1 MTAVKISVIIPVK
14 NAESTI
20 ERTLRSVFGSTVPPG
35 EVLVIDD
42 GCTDGTLEIVR
53 RCPVKIE
60 TTEAPGG
67 VAAARNR
74 GAELAGFPVFFFVDA
89 DVVLEPGALAAAA
102 AAMEDSSLAV
112 AVGLQSSR
120 CVFRNRASIYKN
132 LWLRYTYESRADR
145 VSVIYS
151 SAVAIRRDAY
161 RDVGGFDVHYRRPNI
176 EDSELGMRITEAGHR
191 IEVVPSIEFL
201 HIKRYSVPAM
211 ARTDFF
217 RTVGMTKVQLRDRFR
232 RIAKENYSS
241 IPTSVLISCLAPAF
255 SILFL
260 ARGLPW
266 QSVAVTAAFALLLN
280 RRWLLRLAVEEGAE
294 SLFWGSLFL
303 FLDITAVN
311 LGILWGLIEFFA
323 GKRY

>member
-1 MTAVKISVIIPVK
+1 MTGAKISVIVPVK

-53 RCPVKIE
+53 RFPVRIE
-60 TTEAPGG
+60 TSGTPGG

-74 GAELAGFPVFFFVDA
+74 GAELAAFPVLFFVDA

-102 AAMEDSSLAV
+102 TAMEDRSLSV

-120 CVFRNRASIYKN
+120 SVFRNRASVYKN

-145 VSVIYS
+145 VAVIYS
-151 SAVAIRRDAY
+151 SAVAIRRDAF
-161 RDVGGFDVHYRRPNI
+161 RGVGGFDIHYRRPNI
-176 EDSELGMRITEAGHR
+176 EDSELGLRITKAGHR
-191 IEVVPSIEFL
+191 IKVVPTIEFL

-211 ARTDFF
+211 ARTDFL
-217 RTVGMTKVQLRDRFR
+217 RTVGMTKIQLRDRFR
-232 RIAKENYSS
+232 RIAKENCSS
-241 IPTSVLISCLAPAF
+241 IPTSFLVSCLAPVF

-266 QSVAVTAAFALLLN
+266 SSVAVTAALALLLN
-280 RRWLLRLAVEEGAE
+280 RRWLCRLAAEEGAG
-294 SLFWGSLFL
+294 SLFWGSFFL

-311 LGILWGLIEFFA
+311 LGVLWGVIEFFA